1 MTPSLLLKLFNGLF
15 ICGQFKLSVKH
26 VLKAIVYS
34 VWCLWL
40 TWTHVFS
47 WSIGSTNVSFIFSKT
62 GTNQIKHLKMT
73 KNITNGIPYRTL
85 VMKLWKK
92 YSSKTLCIWLLL
104 SLEPNCVT
112 GLEWSIFLILFYILV
127 TRFARQLLQSE
138 FELEM
143 CKMQNDLQPI
153 RHNWGILMLPF
164 LILTLRCNALY
175 QNTLS
180 MSAF

>member
-1 MTPSLLLKLFNGLF
+1 MQIKCEACFEGHSVFCMVSL
-15 ICGQFKLSVKH
+15 
-26 VLKAIVYS
+26 
-34 VWCLWL
+34 
-40 TWTHVFS
+40 THVN
-47 WSIGSTNVSFIFSKT
+47 TCIFLIDWKYKC
-62 GTNQIKHLKMT
+62 QFHLFA
-73 KNITNGIPYRTL
+73 KNRYKSNWASENDQKYYEWYSLSDPGHEVIN
-85 VMKLWKK
+85 K

-153 RHNWGILMLPF
+153 RHNWGVLMLPF
-164 LILTLRCNALY
+164 LILT
-175 QNTLS
+175 
-180 MSAF
+180 